1 MALDPLI
8 LNVRTLVEPIQRGR
22 ADERRQSGAGSSFGE
37 PDRLATI
44 LARPKTAEDGKRAQ
58 AAGDRD
64 GGRQTAAAVP
74 FQPKEP
80 PLPEKTDI
88 SGDYLSQAARLS
100 RNDRGPFFAAIGF
113 SAQQLA
119 SEADPAPSAPD
130 PGRFERGLEAYRR
143 APRAEREPKIQFT
156 GSEILIGLSEP
167 TYPERVNLSA

>member
-8 LNVRTLVEPIQRGR
+8 LNARTLVEPIKRGR

-37 PDRLATI
+37 PDRSATV
-44 LARPKTAEDGKRAQ
+44 LVRPKTAEDGKRAQ
-58 AAGDRD
+58 AAGDRE
-64 GGRQTAAAVP
+64 GGRQSAPAVQ

-80 PLPEKTDI
+80 QLPEKANI
-88 SGDYLSQAARLS
+88 SGDFLSQAARLS
-100 RNDRGPFFAAIGF
+100 RNDRGPFFAAVGF

-119 SEADPAPSAPD
+119 SEADPSQSAPD
-130 PGRFERGLEAYRR
+130 PGRLERGLEAYRR
-143 APRAEREPKIQFT
+143 TPRAEREPKIQFL

>member
-1 MALDPLI
+1 MFNA
-8 LNVRTLVEPIQRGR
+8 RTLVEPIQRGR
-22 ADERRQSGAGSSFGE
+22 ADERRQSGADSSYGE
-37 PDRLATI
+37 PDRSATV

-64 GGRQTAAAVP
+64 GGRQTAPAVP

-80 PLPEKTDI
+80 TAPEKADI

-119 SEADPAPSAPD
+119 SEGDPAQPAPD
-130 PGRFERGLEAYRR
+130 PGRLERGLEAYRR
-143 APRAEREPKIQFT
+143 APRAEREPKIQFL

-167 TYPERVNLSA
+167 TYPEAVNLSA